1 MIDII
6 NVVAAEVVVAGI
18 SLVDSDVLPA
28 ASSKGV
34 VVVVVTGVVVVAGS
48 LVDAVVVSTIL
59 SSFVVVVVT
68 AVSVVDDEVVS
79 TVLVVGIA
87 GLAEVVESP
96 TTCPL
101 DTVVAEVCQVSPSEE
116 VVTRLEVKGLESAVV
131 VGIVA
136 RFVVVTV
143 TSGLVGSRLQFE
155 QSVVGSRLNGVQSS
169 EDVSKVT

>member
-6 NVVAAEVVVAGI
+6 NVVVAEVVVAGI

-28 ASSKGV
+28 ASSRV
-34 VVVVVTGVVVVAGS
+34 
-48 LVDAVVVSTIL
+48 
-59 SSFVVVVVT
+59 VVVVVT
-68 AVSVVDDEVVS
+68 AVSVVDDEVAS

-101 DTVVAEVCQVSPSEE
+101 DTVVAEVCQVSPSAE
-116 VVTRLEVKGLESAVV
+116 VVTRPEVKWLESAVV
-131 VGIVA
+131 VGVVA
-136 RFVVVTV
+136 RCVVVTV
-143 TSGLVGSRLQFE
+143 TSGLVGPRLQFE